1 MDHRSWAAVHGTT
14 CIGALNQLL
23 PFGRAQL
30 DFMLAAEF
38 RQEQKLAEIAALVAS
53 RPPSHRVRVI
63 AIAGPTSSGKT
74 TFSHKLCAYL
84 KNHGIES
91 QPLSVDHYY
100 YELNEQPVFKR
111 TGIREAINYDR

>member
-1 MDHRSWAAVHGTT
+1 MQQTEDSRAAQG
-14 CIGALNQLL
+14 CDDLNAV
-23 PFGRAQL
+23 FVRG
-30 DFMLAAEF
+30 AEF
-38 RQEQKLAEIAALVAS
+38 RQEQKLAEIASLVSA

-84 KNHGIES
+84 KNHGI
-91 QPLSVDHYY
+91 QALPLSVDHYY

-111 TGIREAINYDR
+111 TGNRCACVCACVRACVRACVC